1 MYAAARMVTPN
12 AILIAATIIIL
23 ALLGVIAVFAYAG
36 FRFLRTIAILKAAP
50 DAKSAAALLRADNPE
65 APKQP
70 EKQPMEMPATG
81 IDELANS
88 EEAIANLRK
97 RQDPTPDLY

>member
-1 MYAAARMVTPN
+1 MVTLN
-12 AILIAATIIIL
+12 AILIAVTCIV
-23 ALLGVIAVFAYAG
+23 LGVLGVLGIIAYSG

-50 DAKSAAALLRADNPE
+50 DAKAAAAMLRADGEPE
-65 APKQP
+65 KQP

-88 EEAIANLRK
+88 PEAIANLRK
-97 RQDPTPDLY
+97 RQDPTPDPY